1 MDKKEF
7 SVGMWMLE
15 KAFGTFKIID
25 DKEKMSVW
33 FSLLNDMSDSDFI
46 SNVKGYCLTATVQP
60 TIASIRSIAQIG
72 LTDKEALLKYIYAIG
87 HSAYGAEEQYKKLP
101 PEIQDLTSPTD
112 LQRLATTE
120 NLNLEVEG
128 SNFMRSYKQKVK
140 TVKEQLAIGVSF
152 EPKQIGG

>member
-1 MDKKEF
+1 
-7 SVGMWMLE
+7 MLE

-33 FSLLNDMSDSDFI
+33 FSLLNDMSNSDFI

-60 TIASIRSIAQIG
+60 TIASIRSISQG
-72 LTDKEALLKYIYAIG
+72 LTEMEAWSKVKYAIC
-87 HSAYGAEEQYKKLP
+87 HSAYNADKEWEKLP
-101 PEIQDLTSPTD
+101 EEAQAMYSPSD